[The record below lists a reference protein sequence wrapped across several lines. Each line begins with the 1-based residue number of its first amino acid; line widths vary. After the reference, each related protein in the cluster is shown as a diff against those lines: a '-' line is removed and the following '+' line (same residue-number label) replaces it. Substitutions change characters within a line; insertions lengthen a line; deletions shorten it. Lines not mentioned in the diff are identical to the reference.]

1 MWLPNVQIHGFCV
14 STTNDRGGE
23 ARLRLS
29 VCEVKVEDRTFKVTL
44 SYREP
49 RIAVQNENKS
59 SLPFL
64 IRLRHGLV

>member
-1 MWLPNVQIHGFCV
+1 MPSV
-14 STTNDRGGE
+14 SVPQMTGVVRHV
-23 ARLRLS
+23 RLR
-29 VCEVKVEDRTFKVTL
+29 VCEVKVEDRKFKVTL

-59 SLPFL
+59 SFPFF